1 MRDIKLY
8 MIVAL
13 LFLLIVSLGGVYYVY
28 QQNLYM
34 QKKQHQS
41 VRVVVAKKKIS
52 QNKIIT
58 KDDLKVVEFQKSM
71 TPFRV
76 LVKSEIIGKYAA
88 VEIYENEPIRE
99 EKITK
104 ILEQKE
110 ANSTSTAKKAKYD
123 LYNISSKLFRNPNY
137 MLKSGDLIDI
147 VGVWK
152 DEKDKFI
159 VKYIATNTE
168 IFGFLFQGV
177 LEDSALKISERV
189 VKDKR
194 KKEVKT
200 TLYRYADE
208 LLLDTRANIV
218 KAIIE
223 AHNRGDQLWMV
234 LSGDK
239 DKEKIIKSIKESAK
253 EQEPK
258 VIKSLKIQKTVIPKP
273 MKKVK
278 YKSFQKATISYGAD
292 EYKSVTVWR

>member
-8 MIVAL
+8 VIIAL
-13 LFLLIVSLGGVYYVY
+13 LFLLIATLGGVYYMY

-34 QKKQHQS
+34 QKKQHQN
-41 VRVVVAKKKIS
+41 VRVVVAKKKIP

-58 KDDLKVVEFQKSM
+58 KEDLKVLEFQRSM
-71 TPFRV
+71 IPFRV
-76 LVKSEIIGKYAA
+76 LVKGEIIGKYAA
-88 VEIYENEPIRE
+88 VDIYKDEPVRE

-110 ANSTSTAKKAKYD
+110 NNSTAKKAKYD
-123 LYNISSKLFRNPNY
+123 LYNISSKLFKNPNY

-147 VGVWK
+147 IGVWK
-152 DEKDKFI
+152 DKKDQFV

-168 IFGFLFQGV
+168 VFGFLFQGI
-177 LEDSALKISERV
+177 LEDSALRITERT

-200 TLYRYADE
+200 TLYQYADE
-208 LLLDTRANIV
+208 LLLDTRADIV
-218 KAIIE
+218 TAIIE

-239 DKEKIIKSIKESAK
+239 DKEKIIKSIKESLEVKEKAGEIAK
-253 EQEPK
+253 VSK
-258 VIKSLKIQKTVIPKP
+258 VVVLKPEKR
-273 MKKVK
+273 VK
-278 YKSFQKATISYGAD
+278 RRAYPKATISYGAN
-292 EYKSVTVWR
+292 EHKSVTVWR